1 MSEEKKSGNLI
12 AIITMFALYG
22 MVGFVTNLAAPLGDV
37 WKAQP
42 GINGSNALGMMGNTM
57 NFLAYLLM
65 GIPAGRMILKFGYK
79 TTALIAI
86 ACGFGGILVQWL
98 SGATPPR
105 GRAFLRFSLL
115 FRSLSFFLFAS
126 IRHVET
132 LPFRFDSLDC
142 TTFLPEMVCCG
153 DKKGDLI

>member
-65 GIPAGRMILKFGYK
+65 GIPAGRMIPRRFRIPPSRNPAMSRSRSSRRIPQTRRRKPSR
-79 TTALIAI
+79 TT
-86 ACGFGGILVQWL
+86 
-98 SGATPPR
+98 
-105 GRAFLRFSLL
+105 
-115 FRSLSFFLFAS
+115 
-126 IRHVET
+126 
-132 LPFRFDSLDC
+132 
-142 TTFLPEMVCCG
+142 M
-153 DKKGDLI
+153 